1 MSKRE
6 RQPSQSLSSSSAST
20 KKTKTTKGIAELDD
34 IFATKKAAAV
44 EKKEEEE
51 KKAKEVAKFKSGNNK
66 PRTASSGSAT
76 SKKLTHSRHD
86 VEDVPPNAWVDDGLG
101 GKFNREGYT
110 GRVEGGVKVFKAHLF
125 NKKNFGQSKDCPF
138 DCDCCYI

>member
-6 RQPSQSLSSSSAST
+6 RQPSQPSSAV
-20 KKTKTTKGIAELDD
+20 KKTKTSKGIAELDD
-34 IFATKKAAAV
+34 IFATKKAAAI
-44 EKKEEEE
+44 EKKEEE
-51 KKAKEVAKFKSGNNK
+51 KRANEVAKSKSGSN
-66 PRTASSGSAT
+66 PRSGTTGST
-76 SKKLTHSRHD
+76 TKKLTHSRHD
-86 VEDVPPNAWVDDGLG
+86 VEDVAPNAWVDDGLG